1 VTSVRLSIV
10 ILVVWLILIGVAI
23 WPYAEMEVEPP
34 AWDALSYAAKAASF
48 WNAIDHRHFFN
59 PFNLAPT
66 GRPPGTVLM
75 SYPFGFSNDFNA
87 YYFRSIFFP
96 IVLLA
101 AAPYIACYHSGA
113 SSRSCWILAV
123 LALAFC
129 GMPVL
134 YQFELN
140 DALPGISFWGLV
152 DNFLGGVAAISV
164 AAAIRSVRRLSVGW
178 AIGAAT
184 TAAIC
189 LLVKPAGILVIVV
202 VGTTWLIL
210 FGFVIGW
217 DLASLRQE
225 PALRRFFG
233 IGLTSA
239 VIIFTLSFA
248 AAFSSKYLSAANIGY
263 GERAVA
269 VLKSDFAPAIN
280 FDQLL
285 SLTEYSFG
293 YVVPVLFAAGMLS
306 ALFSRGDKGLLVAA
320 VFCLIIGIW
329 FWLVETGIQ
338 QIRYFLPFGY
348 MAFVIIVPVLDRR
361 MRLLSGAATLALGAL
376 LLAPIFAV
384 TALLLSSRP
393 SVALQRTLHVN
404 LTSGAFRAEN
414 NQAAAFLTMVQNEGP
429 RSVYMFQLNSTARN
443 FSAVVG
449 YWTYFDQWRVRTI
462 VRLPIDW
469 ARSTTFRFSEIATSD
484 FLLFEPIEN
493 DAARQSI
500 LEINKIDS
508 FDEET
513 LLMRAWLSTL
523 GSDEGLALVSQTRLR
538 LLRIVDRGSFER
550 ALLQLRKAHD
560 WRQAFREANP

>member
-1 VTSVRLSIV
+1 MLA
-10 ILVVWLILIGVAI
+10 VWLVLIGVAI
-23 WPYAEMEVEPP
+23 WPYAAMEVEPP

-59 PFNLAPT
+59 PLNLAPS
-66 GRPPGTVLM
+66 GRPPGTILM
-75 SYPFGFSNDFNA
+75 SYPFGFSHNFNA

-101 AAPYIACYHSGA
+101 AAPYIACYQSGA
-113 SSRSCWILAV
+113 SGRSCWILAV

-140 DALPGISFWGLV
+140 DVLPAISFWGLV

-178 AIGAAT
+178 AITAAT
-184 TAAIC
+184 AAAIC
-189 LLVKPAGILVIVV
+189 LLIKPAGILVIVV
-202 VGTTWLIL
+202 VGMTWLIL

-217 DLASLRQE
+217 DLTRLRQE
-225 PALRRFFG
+225 RGLRRFFG
-233 IGLTSA
+233 AGLTSA
-239 VIIFTLSFA
+239 VIIFTLSSA
-248 AAFSSKYLSAANIGY
+248 AAFSSEYLSGTNIGY

-269 VLKSDFAPAIN
+269 VLKSDFASAIN
-280 FDQLL
+280 FNQLL
-285 SLTEYSFG
+285 SLAEYSFG
-293 YVVPVLFAAGMLS
+293 YIVPVLLAAGMLS
-306 ALFSRGDKGLLVAA
+306 ALFSRGEKGLLVAA
-320 VFCLIIGIW
+320 VFCLIIGMW

-348 MAFVIIVPVLDRR
+348 MAFVIIVPVLERR
-361 MRLLSGAATLALGAL
+361 MRLFSGATTLALGAL
-376 LLAPIFAV
+376 LLTPIVSV

-393 SVALQRTLHVN
+393 SVALQNALHVN

-414 NQAAAFLTMVQNEGP
+414 KQALAFLAMVQNEGP

-443 FSAVVG
+443 FSAVVD
-449 YWTYFDQWRVRTI
+449 YWTYFDQWRGRAV
-462 VRLPIDW
+462 VKLPVDW

-493 DAARQSI
+493 DTARHSI
-500 LEINKIDS
+500 LEIKKIDS
-508 FDEET
+508 FEEET

-538 LLRIVDRGSFER
+538 LLRVVDRGSFER
-550 ALLQLRKAHD
+550 ALLQLRKAYD
-560 WRQAFREANP
+560 WRLAFREANP